1 MKQLLAEALSPL
13 TTVDEVETRL
23 LGMLAILEDEGVGIA
38 LVSGAVFADGFEHV
52 DRNLAAINSRTNT
65 VRQTFPG
72 VVLSCPD
79 VIYNLGLHDRLDV
92 YSWPYDKRR
101 ERFLQ
106 FWQNVVN
113 GGVTDL
119 FMVPGWERSE
129 GARDEY
135 ATATR
140 LGLQIHHLPQEPN
153 C

>member
-1 MKQLLAEALSPL
+1 MKQLLAESLPCL
-13 TTVDEVETRL
+13 TTVDEVETHL
-23 LGMLAILEDEGVGIA
+23 LGMLATFADKGTGIA
-38 LVSGAVFADGFEHV
+38 LVSGAVFADGLEHV
-52 DRNLAAINSRTNT
+52 ARNLTTINNHTQA

-72 VVLSCPD
+72 VVLSCPE
-79 VIYNLGLHDRLDV
+79 VIYNLGLDRTLDV
-92 YSWPYDKRR
+92 YSWPYDQRR
-101 ERFLQ
+101 ERFIQ
-106 FWQNVVN
+106 FWQNVVS

-140 LGLQIHHLPQEPN
+140 LGLQIHHLPQEPI